1 MLVKNWL
8 VPHITSIDFSCVDQ
22 IWVKLSFY
30 PKVEIGRCYI
40 TPHDSPFY
48 SHQSVAHI
56 QEKILS
62 NSDMDYILI
71 GDLNCRFGNLLDS
84 LQLPAGWKR
93 GVSVDNRQQPY
104 FNGRN
109 MFHVFRDCG
118 LIPIN
123 NISSCDRS
131 FKGNFTFRMRQR
143 WISELDW
150 CVCTPNVLSFISDMA
165 INNDIALPSNHAPLS
180 VEFKF
185 PYSLES
191 LIQRAEDLLGHA
203 HEINQLKK
211 ESMCRR
217 PRKVQAIKYDDIAS
231 CLATLEHPN
240 FHEDINIY
248 SK

>member
-1 MLVKNWL
+1 MSWNINSIKNKLESEETLKLILMHDIVFINEIKCAYNFSVAGFKTFVSKLDTKSPNRGGTAMLVKNWL

-22 IWVKLSFY
+22 IWVKLSLY
-30 PKVEIGRCYI
+30 PKVEIGGCYI

-56 QEKILS
+56 QEKVLS

-93 GVSVDNRQQPY
+93 GVSVDNRQQPN

-109 MFHVFRDCG
+109 IFHVFRDCG

-123 NISSCDRS
+123 NISSSDRS

-165 INNDIALPSNHAPLS
+165 INNTA
-180 VEFKF
+180 
-185 PYSLES
+185 
-191 LIQRAEDLLGHA
+191 
-203 HEINQLKK
+203 
-211 ESMCRR
+211 C
-217 PRKVQAIKYDDIAS
+217 
-231 CLATLEHPN
+231 
-240 FHEDINIY
+240 
-248 SK
+248 